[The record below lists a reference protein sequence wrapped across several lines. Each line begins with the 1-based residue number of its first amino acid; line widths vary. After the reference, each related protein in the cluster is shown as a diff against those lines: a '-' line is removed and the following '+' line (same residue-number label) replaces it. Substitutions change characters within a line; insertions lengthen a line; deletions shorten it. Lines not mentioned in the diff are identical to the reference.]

1 MATTGSAIIAI
12 KKGVTWGT
20 AVALNSAGRGM
31 YLRDTGN
38 LVAIPEQL
46 IDKSIGRIWPECV
59 TQGKRQVDLTL
70 VGDLRFDSPL
80 WEMIALCIGDD
91 DNAALGGG
99 EYVHTMYVQNT
110 AAGLFHTLC
119 VYDGSVVREIASF
132 KVSGFTIKGSAA
144 GIIELTIR
152 GIGNNVVDTGQVNTT
167 LGSVTITTNCL
178 PVPFNVET
186 YINAQGGD
194 ALDSGDLVQ
203 ASEFEFSFDR
213 NLTPDFTTNGTLFE
227 TAEPYEVGQPKTSL
241 KLLFPKT
248 PITNYTTG
256 LQDLANGTLRK
267 AQLIIYGQDTGVS
280 NPYSITIQF
289 PSLLVETVESPL
301 QGDNQQIPQTIT
313 FMGLH
318 TATAPT
324 GMSTIFNPFRLLLLN
339 LNSVAY
345 DT

>member
-12 KKGVTWGT
+12 DKATTWGT
-20 AVALNSAGRGM
+20 AVDVNGTGKGI
-31 YLRDTGN
+31 YLKDTGN
-38 LVAIPEQL
+38 LVAVPEQL
-46 IDKSIGRIWPECV
+46 IDTSIGRIWPECV
-59 TQGKRQVDLTL
+59 TQGKRQVDLNL
-70 VGDLRFDSPL
+70 VADLRFDSPL
-80 WEMIALCIGDD
+80 WEMIALCTGDD
-91 DNAALGGG
+91 EVAALGGG

-110 AAGLFHTLC
+110 ADGLFHTLC

-144 GIIELTIR
+144 GIIELTVR
-152 GIGNNVVDTGQVNTT
+152 GIGNNVIDTGQVNTT
-167 LGSVTITTNCL
+167 LSSVTITTNCL
-178 PVPFNVET
+178 RVPFNVET
-186 YINAQGGD
+186 YLNAQTGD
-194 ALDSGDLVQ
+194 AFDSGDLVQ

-227 TAEPYEVGQPKTSL
+227 TAEPYEVGQPRVSL

-267 AQLIIYGQDTGVS
+267 AQLVITGPNTGVS
-280 NPYSITIQF
+280 NEYSITIQF

-301 QGDNQQIPQTIT
+301 VGDNQQIPQTIT
-313 FMGLH
+313 FLGLH

-324 GMSTIFNPFRLLLLN
+324 GMAGAFNPFRINLLN